1 MFVHKRLLVL
11 YMGLFGI
18 ALFGGSRAEAG
29 GIAITTPAGLKPGD
43 KFRVVFVTDGMT
55 AATLT
60 DISAYNSFVTMQA
73 GGATYDGVTVT
84 WSAIASTTS
93 VSASSNI
100 GSIDTPIYL
109 SNGTL
114 VSAASDLWSGS
125 LYNPINTDLAGN
137 TFGANTTVFT
147 GTTAS
152 GASDSNYPVG
162 TEPNPG
168 NSVESGDI
176 TSTTSTWV
184 SDGPLGANADHFY
197 AISGILTVQAIPEPS
212 SLILGMTAIGAGL
225 AVASL
230 RGRTAWTRSGPGHSR
245 PVIAR
250 DHGGT

>member
-1 MFVHKRLLVL
+1 MVFNLTRLCALGTGLLCVALVL
-11 YMGLFGI
+11 
-18 ALFGGSRAEAG
+18 GSRAEAG
-29 GIAITTPAGLKPGD
+29 GIAITTPTGLVPGD
-43 KFRVVFVTDGMT
+43 TFRIVFVTDGMI
-55 AATLT
+55 AATST
-60 DISAYNSFVTMQA
+60 DISTYNNFVNAQA

-84 WSAIASTTS
+84 WSAIVSTAS

-114 VSAASDLWSGS
+114 VSSASGLWSGS
-125 LYNPINTDLAGN
+125 LENPINTDLAGN

-152 GASDSNYPVG
+152 GASDPNYPVG

-168 NSVESGDI
+168 NPVESGDI
-176 TSTTSTWV
+176 NSTTSTWV
-184 SDGPLGANADHFY
+184 SAGPLGANADHFY

-225 AVASL
+225 AFSSA
-230 RGRTAWTRSGPGHSR
+230 REYRAKRRTESTS
-245 PVIAR
+245 
-250 DHGGT
+250 